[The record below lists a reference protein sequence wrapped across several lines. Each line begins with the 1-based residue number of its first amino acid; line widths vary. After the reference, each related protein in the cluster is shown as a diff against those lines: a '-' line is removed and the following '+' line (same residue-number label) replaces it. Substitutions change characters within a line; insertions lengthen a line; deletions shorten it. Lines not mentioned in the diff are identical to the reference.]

1 MFLRNENVLVTISDS
16 INDLI
21 NAAFR
26 NLFKSY
32 QENMVEKMSENDFII
47 DCRKNFLWRPWT
59 NTEQR

>member
-21 NAAFR
+21 NAASR
-26 NLFKSY
+26 DLFKSY

-47 DCRKNFLWRPWT
+47 DCRKNFL
-59 NTEQR
+59 